1 MRKMATDSDGDSYVA
16 EQTVGDATVRVLT
29 DTIVKRRRDDGAAY
43 WEQATYQVRGPGG
56 EAGDDI
62 TRRANG
68 TFDVPGKA
76 HRVGLGQAVA
86 IALGREEPPPQRRQ
100 LRPFISQDGP
110 ATVASRDTSGDSGLE
125 AALAASI
132 AQARKEPPENWEL
145 RQGDRIMRHL
155 ALHPEGVDPQTMS
168 AEMHDL
174 SSTKI
179 RAHLRRLAKDD
190 GPVEEIETGK
200 YRLRPTS
207 PGQEPG

>member
-1 MRKMATDSDGDSYVA
+1 MSWIMATDDDGDRYVA
-16 EQTVGDATVRVLT
+16 ERTIGDATVRVLT
-29 DTIVKRRRDDGAAY
+29 GTIIKRRTGSGVAY
-43 WEQATYQVRGPGG
+43 WEQATYAVRGPGG
-56 EAGDDI
+56 VVGDDI
-62 TRRANG
+62 IRRANG

-76 HRVGLGQAVA
+76 QRVGLGQAVA
-86 IALGREEPPPQRRQ
+86 IALGREEPPPPPEPRR
-100 LRPFISQDGP
+100 RAAVP
-110 ATVASRDTSGDSGLE
+110 ADLE

-132 AQARKEPPENWEL
+132 AQVRQEPRENWEL

-155 ALHPEGVDPQTMS
+155 ALYPDGTDAQTM
-168 AEMHDL
+168 AAGMHDL

-200 YRLRPTS
+200 YRRRPTS